1 MTSDFIEVSSEGFS
15 VIAEAIGKSPSALCD
30 FTPFVLL
37 TWQRYYKTAY
47 LPLPSGIALRYEID
61 GSHYY
66 TVISDDP
73 AGCLGEM
80 LEFLGVGQIAL
91 TLIDEGTRERLHDSS
106 FKILAEEA
114 NDAWMDYIYLHG
126 ELSLLT
132 GKKFAGQRNH
142 INKFISNYP
151 DWQYERITGENIGE
165 VLEFFRELTKDAAL
179 NETALYEREML
190 IEYMTHRFGKAPLPD
205 MTGGLI
211 RARGEI
217 VSFAFGEVLQDT
229 LFVHTEKA
237 RRDVQGAY
245 QMIVREFARDN
256 PANLINR
263 EEDMGIEGLRVSKS
277 SYHPIKKEKKY
288 NIIIEK

>member
-1 MTSDFIEVSSEGFS
+1 MTSDFKEVSSEGFS

-47 LPLPSGIALRYEID
+47 LPLSSGIALRYEID
-61 GSHYY
+61 GKYYY
-66 TVISDDP
+66 TVISSDP
-73 AGCLGEM
+73 AKCIEEM
-80 LEFLGVGQIAL
+80 LDTLGKEKIAL
-91 TLIDEGTRERLHDSS
+91 TLIDEGTRERLIRS
-106 FKILAEEA
+106 FKLSAEEA

-126 ELSLLT
+126 ELSCLT

-142 INKFISNYP
+142 INKFTANHP
-151 DWQYERITGENIGE
+151 DWHYEEITGENVGE
-165 VLEFFRELTKDAAL
+165 VLEFFKALTKDAEL
-179 NETALYEREML
+179 NGTALYEKEML
-190 IEYMTHRFGKAPLPD
+190 IEYLTHSFGKPPFSN

-211 RARGEI
+211 RAGGEI